1 MEGIFFTLVFIPL
14 LFLGFAIYFK
24 LSNPDFKKKT
34 QLEDYKHELC
44 WFARKDKKKLNELF
58 TKYEATWAVRN
69 NNPFAPQAPTLYR
82 GVVKGSIADQLAE
95 INNRQKIE
103 KYNEELNYYKSEKN
117 YAAASAAYFDAA
129 KKTLA
134 SLKNNIYGIVDKY
147 PKNEEAKITLDKY
160 FDLVEG
166 KTSV

>member
-1 MEGIFFTLVFIPL
+1 MAGIFFMVVAIPCVILFVVL
-14 LFLGFAIYFK
+14 LSLD
-24 LSNPDFKKKT
+24 SDPDFKKKR
-34 QLEDYKHELC
+34 QLEDYKHEVR

-129 KKTLA
+129 KKTLE
-134 SLKNNIYGIVDKY
+134 SLKNNIYGIIDKY

>member
-1 MEGIFFTLVFIPL
+1 MAGIFFMVVAIPCVILFVVL
-14 LFLGFAIYFK
+14 LSLD
-24 LSNPDFKKKT
+24 SDPDFKKKR
-34 QLEDYKHELC
+34 QLEDYKHEVR
-44 WFARKDKKKLNELF
+44 WFAKKDKKELNELF
-58 TKYEATWAVRN
+58 TKYEATWKVRN
-69 NNPFAPQAPTLYR
+69 KDPFAPQAPTLYR

-103 KYNEELNYYKSEKN
+103 KYNEEFNYYKSEKN